1 MMVTNNELIGST
13 LTTDAVSEAA
23 AESEDNAPVGV
34 KSKSHVGVK
43 HRLGNC
49 RGRGIIRVG
58 VVQVWR
64 IRTPTRTRTAG
75 FGTHSIVG
83 EPARALEASSGVQ
96 LSHCLPLYM
105 MLKSLVLNRLRH
117 S

>member
-58 VVQVWR
+58 VPGLAYTYPLPVPVLR
-64 IRTPTRTRTAG
+64 VLALTR
-75 FGTHSIVG
+75 S
-83 EPARALEASSGVQ
+83 
-96 LSHCLPLYM
+96 
-105 MLKSLVLNRLRH
+105 
-117 S
+117 